1 MRKLAPL
8 LAALSLLLCVGTA
21 AGALDARGGPQPP
34 QIPRIP
40 GTWSHAEINVTIRKV
55 PHTLIVDRGKI
66 TEITTTQLTLREG
79 AGVTVVIP
87 LNFQTIVTVDGA
99 RGSISNLRR
108 RMSATTLRIDGGVA
122 VRVRASSF

>member
-1 MRKLAPL
+1 MRKLAVL
-8 LAALSLLLCVGTA
+8 FAALSLLACAGVAVG
-21 AGALDARGGPQPP
+21 AGGAPP
-34 QIPRIP
+34 QIPKIR

-87 LNFQTIVTVDGA
+87 LNFQTIVTLN
-99 RGSISNLRR
+99 GSRATISDLRR
-108 RMSATTLRIDGGVA
+108 RMTATTLRVDGGAA
-122 VRVRASSF
+122 VRVRATSF